1 MRYIVT
7 NLKQPC
13 SGCSRLTDLFE
24 INLDQ
29 RICSEKCYKKVK
41 ESNK

>member
-7 NLKQPC
+7 SLKQPC
-13 SGCSRLTDLFE
+13 IGCSNLTDLFE

-29 RICSEKCYKKVK
+29 RICSEKCFKKVK
-41 ESNK
+41 ENKK